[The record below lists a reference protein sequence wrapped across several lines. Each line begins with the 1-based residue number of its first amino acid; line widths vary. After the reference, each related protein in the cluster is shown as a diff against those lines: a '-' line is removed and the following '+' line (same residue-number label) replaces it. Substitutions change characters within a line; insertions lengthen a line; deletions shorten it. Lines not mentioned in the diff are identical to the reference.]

1 MRQRK
6 WKVRCG
12 VCMHVGYRWM
22 ASPFGKCAC
31 SYFLTIE
38 ICHHGYHRGGNNVT
52 VARMYMSLSLQVAHV
67 LTGLVLREL
76 QTKGG
81 SSVWKCKKCAYHD
94 CVSVRLCFA

>member
-1 MRQRK
+1 M
-6 WKVRCG
+6 
-12 VCMHVGYRWM
+12 
-22 ASPFGKCAC
+22 
-31 SYFLTIE
+31 
-38 ICHHGYHRGGNNVT
+38 T